1 MEWKTSGWI
10 YVIIIFVVIIIVI
23 WLVAGGKNYEFVG
36 VNPLLEIDDINLSY
50 RNSYALSRVCSS
62 SKFERSMSFK
72 QLSELSRINRERD
85 ELLSASAEELKKI
98 CANKPK
104 NVSKGEAYAK
114 IIIEEIYGTRFEK
127 IRPSWLQNPET
138 GANLE
143 LDLFSDNVVVNG
155 VRYSV
160 AIEYNGAQHYIF
172 PNHFCKNEE
181 QFKNQIKRDIYKR
194 EICDL
199 NDVFLI
205 TVPYYI
211 ANDKMKQ
218 YIIENIPDVM
228 LPSRYKR

>member
-1 MEWKTSGWI
+1 MELNI
-10 YVIIIFVVIIIVI
+10 
-23 WLVAGGKNYEFVG
+23 
-36 VNPLLEIDDINLSY
+36 
-50 RNSYALSRVCSS
+50 
-62 SKFERSMSFK
+62 
-72 QLSELSRINRERD
+72 
-85 ELLSASAEELKKI
+85 
-98 CANKPK
+98 
-104 NVSKGEAYAK
+104 
-114 IIIEEIYGTRFEK
+114 EK

-181 QFKNQIKRDIYKR
+181 QFKNQIKKDIYKR